1 MLTLEL
7 IRFPCTPSTL
17 ATVNLTDAEKLV
29 KMLECSSS
37 DYTQCNRQ
45 HLKSSLMEMC
55 RTDKSGKFMVTMPD
69 GSKIYIKS
77 TTDTIL
83 TFVIV
88 KDGKKEKKY
97 LLFPT
102 HPAWKD
108 VEHCI
113 CMAGIIDTWKTWAT
127 ATAAEDEFRQD
138 AYTRLRFCIMN
149 SGITLALS
157 GMGLTSLPPLPEGL
171 VKLDISY
178 NKMKELPVLPK
189 SLQILDVSFNH
200 LTAQPKNKGNL
211 KFINIANNH
220 LTAEREPV
228 PEMEQDVTIKTYS
241 LQPAKASETV
251 TPNATELL
259 TLLKKT
265 GKYTNDDSLQ
275 NTVSPEKLAILAAW
289 RSWMYESTPSY
300 EQRGVAFSRLKECL
314 LKDKSDLSLC
324 ALKLSTLPPMPPHL
338 LSIDLSDNYLTEI
351 PYFSSKLKIL
361 RARNNKFTK
370 IELLPVNL
378 TLLDLRNNKIFEIT
392 RFPPALTYLNI
403 RANRMS
409 KLATLPKTLTIL
421 KAQHNLLSTLPCLP
435 PRLIKIYV
443 SNNRLNALPRIPG
456 KIKFLDVAHNF
467 LTELPPIPGS
477 MIGLDASFN
486 QLTEQ
491 PVITKALQY
500 CDIKFNQ
507 IVGELKTKRNHP
519 GPEDE
524 FSDTESI
531 GNEKLMLSRFM
542 ME

>member
-1 MLTLEL
+1 MLTLEPVQ
-7 IRFPCTPSTL
+7 FPCTPSSL
-17 ATVNLTDAEKLV
+17 STVNLTDAEKLV
-29 KMLECSSS
+29 NMLECSSS

-45 HLKSSLMEMC
+45 YLKSSLMEMC
-55 RTDKSGKFMVTMPD
+55 RIDKSGKFLTIMPD
-69 GSKIYIKS
+69 GSKIYIKN
-77 TTDTIL
+77 TRETIL

-88 KDGKKEKKY
+88 KDDKKEKKY

-113 CMAGIIDTWKTWAT
+113 CMAGIIDTWKSWAT
-127 ATAAEDEFRQD
+127 VPAAEDEFRQE
-138 AYTRLRFCIMN
+138 AYTRLRFCIIN
-149 SGITLALS
+149 SCITLALS
-157 GMGLTSLPPLPEGL
+157 GMGLTSLPPLPEGI

-178 NKMKELPVLPK
+178 NKLKELPVLPK

-200 LTAQPKNKGNL
+200 LTVQPKNNGNL
-211 KFINIANNH
+211 KSINIKNNP
-220 LTAEREPV
+220 LTAVIEPMPV
-228 PEMEQDVTIKTYS
+228 MQQDITIKTYS
-241 LQPAKASETV
+241 RLPPKALEKI
-251 TPNATELL
+251 TPNAIELL
-259 TLLKKT
+259 NLLKKT
-265 GKYTNDDSLQ
+265 GKYANDDSLQ
-275 NTVSPEKLAILAAW
+275 VTVSPEKLAILTAW

-314 LKDKSDLSLC
+314 LKGKSDLSLC
-324 ALKLSTLPPMPPHL
+324 ALKLSTLPPIPPHL
-338 LSIDLSDNYLTEI
+338 VSIDISDNYLTEL
-351 PYFSSKLKIL
+351 PYFSSELKIL

-403 RANRMS
+403 RANRMT
-409 KLATLPKTLTIL
+409 KLATLPNTLTIL

-456 KIKFLDVAHNF
+456 RVNFLDVAHNF
-467 LTELPPIPGS
+467 ITELPPIPGS

-486 QLTEQ
+486 QLKEQ
-491 PVITKALQY
+491 PVISSPLQY
-500 CDIKFNQ
+500 CDTKFNL
-507 IVGELKTKRNHP
+507 IVENLTNGKDIP
-519 GPEDE
+519 GPQEK
-524 FSDTESI
+524 FADTESF
-531 GNEKLMLSRFM
+531 GSNELTLSQFI